1 MLSQYVGFIAVC
13 SSPASFKEKIS
24 DFVRKSWS
32 KSNFEDQAKKTVT
45 LRDLCRAT
53 ENKVAFMDPEK
64 SKS

>member
-1 MLSQYVGFIAVC
+1 
-13 SSPASFKEKIS
+13 
-24 DFVRKSWS
+24 VRKSWS
-32 KSNFEDQAKKTVT
+32 KSNFEDQAKKSVT